1 MSGEN
6 IEKKPV
12 EQQEEIEEDIVDAFN
27 VVAKSDE
34 GIDYDKLIDKFGS
47 ERISPEHLARFEKV
61 TGKKPH
67 RWLRRGF
74 FFSHREIDRILD
86 LHEQKKPFY
95 LYTGRGP
102 SSGSLHFGHLIPL
115 MFTKWLQDVFNC
127 PLVIQ
132 MTEDEKFLY
141 KNLKLEQCYEYGRK
155 NIADII
161 AIGFD
166 VSKTFIFSNLE
177 YVGTM
182 YPNIVKIQKT
192 ITANQARAVFGLTD
206 SDNIGKYSFSAIQAA
221 PSFSNSFPHIF
232 GDRHDIPCLIPCA
245 IDQDPYFRLTRDA
258 APRLGYPKPALLH
271 CKFFPALQGLRTKMS
286 SSDANSVLFVTDTA
300 KQLKQKVN
308 KHAFS
313 GGGATLEEH
322 RANGANLAVDVP
334 FLYLETFLEDDERL
348 EEIRQKYGSGE
359 MLTGEVKKECI
370 EVLTEIL
377 HNYQRAVKNITPEVV
392 ATFTTKR
399 PLAFN
404 F

>member
-177 YVGTM
+177 YVG
-182 YPNIVKIQKT
+182 
-192 ITANQARAVFGLTD
+192 
-206 SDNIGKYSFSAIQAA
+206 
-221 PSFSNSFPHIF
+221 
-232 GDRHDIPCLIPCA
+232 
-245 IDQDPYFRLTRDA
+245 
-258 APRLGYPKPALLH
+258 
-271 CKFFPALQGLRTKMS
+271 
-286 SSDANSVLFVTDTA
+286 
-300 KQLKQKVN
+300 
-308 KHAFS
+308 
-313 GGGATLEEH
+313 
-322 RANGANLAVDVP
+322 
-334 FLYLETFLEDDERL
+334 
-348 EEIRQKYGSGE
+348 
-359 MLTGEVKKECI
+359 
-370 EVLTEIL
+370 
-377 HNYQRAVKNITPEVV
+377 
-392 ATFTTKR
+392 
-399 PLAFN
+399 
-404 F
+404 